1 MLKRNGFD
9 GTVFRSA
16 GLLHYF
22 SWSKVVMHSPHEPTK
37 QVGAGTPDAL
47 SENLVMLDGTMETY
61 YISSDIFTGDF
72 LTISE

>member
-1 MLKRNGFD
+1 M
-9 GTVFRSA
+9 
-16 GLLHYF
+16 
-22 SWSKVVMHSPHEPTK
+22 VMHSPHEPTK